1 MKPSRLERAEANL
14 AHWREQAAQV
24 ERERAAMP
32 WVLRA
37 GVPAGL
43 VGAALIHL
51 WIGLGVAALS
61 LLTYVMGMYMTT
73 VRRGEF
79 AHHVRDAEAE
89 HTAAVEAT
97 QRLS

>member
-32 WVLRA
+32 WVLRVGLPA
-37 GVPAGL
+37 GV
-43 VGAALIHL
+43 VVAALVHL
-51 WIGLGVAALS
+51 WIGLGVAALA

-89 HTAAVEAT
+89 RAAAERV
-97 QRLS
+97 S